1 MFYCFDLVATDDFLS
16 LGLVVICHVSAPVIY
31 HFKMCF
37 SANVFNEVSANLRKR
52 SGKYSFVQF
61 KAALP
66 PSEVN
71 SWVVMLKKLLT
82 HIHCNEYELDLSARP
97 IHLSVLWWYLHL

>member
-1 MFYCFDLVATDDFLS
+1 MFYCIDLVATDDFLS

-31 HFKMCF
+31 HFKF

-71 SWVVMLKKLLT
+71 SWVVMVVVVK
-82 HIHCNEYELDLSARP
+82 
-97 IHLSVLWWYLHL
+97 